1 MATVEIVLRQSLII
15 FPSQIHNQPLD
26 ENDTLQSHH
35 LFVGENRAVVHQRQ
49 AVCGVAVPTH
59 RGFGNTAPVHLDAR
73 AEGANLAAEK
83 RFLHLWDELGR
94 ADHHAADGDQ
104 LIDV

>member
-1 MATVEIVLRQSLII
+1 MGLYLNQAT
-15 FPSQIHNQPLD
+15 
-26 ENDTLQSHH
+26 QSHH
-35 LFVGENRAVVHQRQ
+35 LFVREHRAVVHQRQ

-59 RGFGNTAPVHLDAR
+59 RGFGDAAPVHLDTS

-83 RFLHLWDELGR
+83 RFLHLRDELGR
-94 ADHHAADGDQ
+94 ADHHAADGDE